1 MMYLNIHFLKI
12 PTNLALLSW
21 ILILDGTMS
30 AKVGVDMLSG
40 ACGESQAHHNL
51 LGVEKVE

>member
-1 MMYLNIHFLKI
+1 MYLNIHFLKI